1 MFFDSSPCDACLC
14 AKSDY
19 CIKYNASCDM
29 ARCYCDRCKSIMRR
43 NILMSDGSSLLHP
56 YPKSITNTWRS
67 DDRTY
72 PTAQI
77 TTNHTESDPS
87 PYADYN
93 SYMLEYNGVKWNR
106 PERYDSQ
113 VDNKESNEN
122 SNKEKE
128 CSFMNDFMNG
138 MFGKVAHGLCRL
150 SMNGGIAVKTS
161 DGKYKSYNLKTGR
174 LTNCSNFV
182 FDIGEDFFF
191 VIPTNKVEKGD
202 IILVS
207 GKPKCV
213 IGVEDNAIKVIN
225 YDDSTVDTILP
236 ERHIFM
242 GNTYFYG
249 KIVSMFGKD
258 IFKGKKGTNKIM
270 QYMMLSEMMKGG
282 SGNGSFGN
290 MLPLMMMSG
299 GNFDNLF
306 SGMFDFDSDDE
317 DVEKDDVEN
326 EDGDE

>member
-1 MFFDSSPCDACLC
+1 M
-14 AKSDY
+14 
-19 CIKYNASCDM
+19 
-29 ARCYCDRCKSIMRR
+29 
-43 NILMSDGSSLLHP
+43 
-56 YPKSITNTWRS
+56 
-67 DDRTY
+67 
-72 PTAQI
+72 
-77 TTNHTESDPS
+77 
-87 PYADYN
+87 
-93 SYMLEYNGVKWNR
+93 
-106 PERYDSQ
+106 
-113 VDNKESNEN
+113 NE
-122 SNKEKE
+122 
-128 CSFMNDFMNG
+128 FMNG

-290 MLPLMMMSG
+290 MLPLMLMGG

-317 DVEKDDVEN
+317 DVEEDDIEN